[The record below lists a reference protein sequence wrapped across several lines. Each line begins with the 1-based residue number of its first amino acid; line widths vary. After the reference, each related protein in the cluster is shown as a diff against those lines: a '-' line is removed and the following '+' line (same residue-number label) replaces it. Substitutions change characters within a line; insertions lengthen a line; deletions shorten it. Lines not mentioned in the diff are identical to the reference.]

1 MAELCGK
8 IRIVIT
14 GSAVYS
20 GSIDNKKF
28 IRDVARQMAVTDA
41 QIRSDIWIN
50 SVKCKFLCP
59 VKKSNI
65 TFLEREET
73 DFTNILRNTYES
85 RIKIRQEVTV
95 KCLKIL
101 SVPLKK
107 K

>member
-1 MAELCGK
+1 MAELCGNIK
-8 IRIVIT
+8 RIVT
-14 GSAVYS
+14 GSGTYS
-20 GSIDNKKF
+20 GSLKNKVH
-28 IRDVARQMAVTDA
+28 IQNVARQMAVTDA
-41 QIRSDIWIN
+41 RIRSDIWSS

-59 VKKSNI
+59 VKKTSI
-65 TFLEREET
+65 AYLDREET
-73 DFTNILRNTYES
+73 EIINILRDTYEF